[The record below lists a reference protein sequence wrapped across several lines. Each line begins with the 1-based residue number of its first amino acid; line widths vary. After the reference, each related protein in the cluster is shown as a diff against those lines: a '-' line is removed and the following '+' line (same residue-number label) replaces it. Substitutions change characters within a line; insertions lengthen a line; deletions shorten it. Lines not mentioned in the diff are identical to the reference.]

1 MHSGRQTHLIDCEK
15 KKNIFVNAGREY
27 VFCGKILYLLLENV
41 LNNCSALKHQHCLVY
56 IAISVQVD
64 L

>member
-1 MHSGRQTHLIDCEK
+1 MYIQMHSGRQTHLIDCEK

-41 LNNCSALKHQHCLVY
+41 LNNCSAL
-56 IAISVQVD
+56 
-64 L
+64 